1 MLVER
6 DFKSRYVGSMG
17 GLAWSILNP
26 LLQVAIYSLIFS
38 LVFGRTIL
46 GAPFTLW
53 LFAGLLPWIT
63 FAEVIKNSAG
73 SLEKNRNLIT
83 KTPFPAEILSLVTI
97 GTAFTA
103 HVVGFLVLLGLLLVF
118 HHPPGAAAATLPFYA
133 VCLAAFSLGLSWLV
147 AALNV
152 FVRDTAQ
159 VMNLVL
165 QLWFYLC
172 PIIYPLSIIPES
184 YRFLLRLNPLVFIT
198 EGYRRALIE
207 NRGIPLADMA
217 YFLLVTF
224 VFLVLGG
231 WMFRR
236 LKGQF
241 PEVL

>member
-6 DFKSRYVGSMG
+6 DFRSRYVGSMG

-38 LVFGRTIL
+38 LVFGRTVG
-46 GAPFTLW
+46 GAPFALW

-63 FAEVIKNSAG
+63 FADILKNSAG

-83 KTPFPAEILSLVTI
+83 KTPFPAEILSIVTI

-103 HVVGFLVLLGLLLVF
+103 HVIGFFVLLVLLLVF
-118 HHPPGAAAATLPFYA
+118 HHPPGIAAVTLPLYA
-133 VCLAAFSLGLSWLV
+133 LCLALFSLGLSWLV

-159 VMNLVL
+159 MVTLVL

-172 PIIYPLSIIPES
+172 PIIYPLSVIPES

-207 NRGIPLADMA
+207 NRGVPLTDMA
-217 YFLLVTF
+217 YFLLFALVL
-224 VFLVLGG
+224 LVLGG